1 MASFFM
7 STANNN
13 GMPFTG
19 TANKENDGLL
29 FSSHRK
35 KTPNSKY
42 SVHKQNDLTTP
53 ANHNSNTPS
62 TEAST
67 PSSPMDVSPLTDD
80 RGEFYAIRQGRNV
93 QNCIFASW
101 ESAKQHIEGCEG
113 AVYNVFDKMEE
124 AMLYIQVVGGRPSVS
139 HDKNNA
145 TAVVSKK
152 RVRND
157 PIPFANLLNQSSTVG
172 MAVAPTKAAAAL
184 SSLPA
189 FPTNYN
195 KENGVLEPATK
206 KPKAAPAQK
215 ASVPTAVAAAVFF
228 PKDCKKDLPETLEE
242 GYKKNHPKGWRA
254 NMIFPGKRQDRELWE
269 SSYLND
275 IELLKTYRAS
285 RPSNARDVHSMT
297 HISGIPNA
305 FSLAYLNWS
314 WGVGEAYHRYLA
326 FQQRKNVPK
335 KKSRTKSNR
344 VHVGPRTDASCN
356 TCVITSREA
365 ARKRFTARAMFY
377 SFRVQQLMETRATG
391 IAREHLAEH
400 PDPLAPVRQ
409 SPLVNGC
416 STSKKWM
423 DQARADWDVLSD
435 QAKRYW
441 DYQELLHDAKQ
452 PQIIRLLEESLAK
465 NPKRSAK
472 KLSQDIGYWCG
483 KTTIGKWKN
492 LRMGPSYRKGIQNPI
507 SRDSQYLHLIA
518 TTALAGLKHDSSS
531 VVNNSAAN
539 AALSNLEAPAE
550 VSEHDDSTHHR
561 YGDGSSE
568 ANISSRRSSLSSSS
582 MAVAPMMEIDEEDD
596 DGDQNLLI

>member
-1 MASFFM
+1 MASFFL
-7 STANNN
+7 STANND
-13 GMPFTG
+13 GMPFVG
-19 TANKENDGLL
+19 TTNKENEDIR
-29 FSSHRK
+29 SSSDRK

-42 SVHKQNDLTTP
+42 SVHKQNDLKTP
-53 ANHNSNTPS
+53 ANQNNNNSNTPS

-67 PSSPMDVSPLTDD
+67 PSTPMDVSPPLTDD
-80 RGEFYAIRQGRNV
+80 RGEFYAIRQGKNV

-139 HDKNNA
+139 RETKA

-157 PIPFANLLNQSSTVG
+157 PIPFANLLNQPSTVA
-172 MAVAPTKAAAAL
+172 AVVPPT
-184 SSLPA
+184 

-195 KENGVLEPATK
+195 KENGVVVEPAATK
-206 KPKAAPAQK
+206 KSKV
-215 ASVPTAVAAAVFF
+215 ASVPTLADTTFI
-228 PKDCKKDLPETLEE
+228 PKDGKKDLPETLEE

-254 NMIFPGKRQDRELWE
+254 NMIFPSTRQDRELWE

-326 FQQRKNVPK
+326 FQQRKNIPK
-335 KKSRTKSNR
+335 KKSRTKSNK
-344 VHVGPRTDASCN
+344 VHVGPKKEASCN

-377 SFRVQQLMETRATG
+377 SFRVQQLMETKATG
-391 IAREHLAEH
+391 IARQHLAEH
-400 PDPLAPVRQ
+400 PDPLAPISQ

-416 STSKKWM
+416 NTSKKWM
-423 DQARADWDVLSD
+423 DQARADWEVLSE

-441 DYQELLHDAKQ
+441 ENQELLHDEKQ
-452 PQIIRLLEESLAK
+452 PQIIRLLEESLAN

-518 TTALAGLKHDSSS
+518 TTALAGLKHDSSA
-531 VVNNSAAN
+531 NSAAS
-539 AALSNLEAPAE
+539 LSNVEAPAE
-550 VSEHDDSTHHR
+550 VSEHDD
-561 YGDGSSE
+561 YGDGSCE
-568 ANISSRRSSLSSSS
+568 ANFSRRSSLSSSS
-582 MAVAPMMEIDEEDD
+582 YAMEAAPMMENED
-596 DGDQNLLI
+596 DQNLVI